1 MELPLD
7 WKRFRLL
14 ARWEC
19 LRRLARS
26 ILTCLAVT
34 VGVTG
39 VVSSPPLR
47 AANQL
52 YEVRQ
57 LAPHTFV
64 WIPDDMMDQN
74 GDPNFNRSGN
84 VGFVITNDGVIV
96 INTAN
101 NPFHARE
108 VLYEIRQRTDLPV
121 RMVIDTGS
129 QGDEILGNEVFA
141 EQRATIIASSGAEAQ
156 MRSYQSGLVKRM
168 SLDPELPRHMRGI
181 HLTFPTQTFQGTTSF
196 SMGGQEIRVLSLNCD
211 EPGNAEGD
219 AAVFLPREKV
229 IFLGDLYVNGY
240 VPQMGSRNVQR
251 WIDALGNVEKWNAT
265 TYVPGHGDPSTVKTL
280 ANFRGFLQW
289 LQAGV
294 QAGIQQGKSLS
305 AVEDQLLSSSAFN
318 LRALDLAP
326 KAIAAVYNQLAR
338 ARAAHV
344 TPNRSAPSPVP
355 QSRTANPATD
365 SAVKGFLNRI
375 SSRALN
381 GAH

>member
-1 MELPLD
+1 MELPLE

-141 EQRATIIASSGAEAQ
+141 EQRATIIKFRGRSS
-156 MRSYQSGLVKRM
+156 
-168 SLDPELPRHMRGI
+168 
-181 HLTFPTQTFQGTTSF
+181 
-196 SMGGQEIRVLSLNCD
+196 
-211 EPGNAEGD
+211 
-219 AAVFLPREKV
+219 
-229 IFLGDLYVNGY
+229 
-240 VPQMGSRNVQR
+240 
-251 WIDALGNVEKWNAT
+251 DALLSIWSRQANVSRPGTPSSHARHPSDFSHADFSGNHVLQ
-265 TYVPGHGDPSTVKTL
+265 HG
-280 ANFRGFLQW
+280 R
-289 LQAGV
+289 AG
-294 QAGIQQGKSLS
+294 
-305 AVEDQLLSSSAFN
+305 N
-318 LRALDLAP
+318 
-326 KAIAAVYNQLAR
+326 
-338 ARAAHV
+338 
-344 TPNRSAPSPVP
+344 
-355 QSRTANPATD
+355 
-365 SAVKGFLNRI
+365 
-375 SSRALN
+375 SRAQLELR
-381 GAH
+381 